1 VGWWLAPLFAAA
13 LAAVAAVGAL
23 AMRKIQGISGDVLGA
38 AEQVAECVVLVV
50 ATGLA
55 AHHTLWWP

>member
-1 VGWWLAPLFAAA
+1 VAAG
-13 LAAVAAVGAL
+13 AVGAL

-38 AEQVAECVVLVV
+38 AEQMAECVVLVV